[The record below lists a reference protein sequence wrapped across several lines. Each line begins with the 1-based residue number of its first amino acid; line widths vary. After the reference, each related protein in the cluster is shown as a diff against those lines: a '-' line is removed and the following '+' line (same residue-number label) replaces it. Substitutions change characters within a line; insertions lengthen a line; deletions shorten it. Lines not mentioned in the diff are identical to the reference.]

1 MASFQ
6 FPERNCPF
14 LCFNRKRSSFLY
26 SIETIGRNEKRV
38 FYVFFWKHHCKIRR
52 CKPSSYF
59 RERSPGYI
67 FQHRFDLP
75 KVWTF
80 HLLMKLAW
88 ISFTVLSLIES
99 SSAIWSSWSWW
110 CNFSY
115 SRETLKI
122 KSPYQ
127 NWPRAQKLLLLRQP
141 GHPRRTRGF
150 PSHDCSW
157 FGFIGNLTYLIV
169 WLSYGQIQC
178 RK

>member
-1 MASFQ
+1 M
-6 FPERNCPF
+6 
-14 LCFNRKRSSFLY
+14 
-26 SIETIGRNEKRV
+26 IGRNEKWV
-38 FYVFFWKHHCKIRR
+38 FYVFFWENHCKIRR

-67 FQHRFDLP
+67 FQPCFDLP
-75 KVWTF
+75 KVWAF
-80 HLLMKLAW
+80 HLLMKLTL
-88 ISFTVLSLIES
+88 ISFTVLSFIES
-99 SSAIWSSWSWW
+99 SSAIWPLWSYWW

-115 SRETLKI
+115 SSETLKI

-127 NWPRAQKLLLLRQP
+127 NWPRAQKLLSLRQP
-141 GHPRRTRGF
+141 GHPRRTRSF

-169 WLSYGQIQC
+169 QLLYEQIQC